1 MANEAAIK
9 RIYCNRCKSTTRHVS
24 KGRYI
29 HKWESPDGD
38 IQGEIEYCL
47 LICAGCEDGSLEV
60 TECDSEGFLGDGTPE
75 YRTSYLP
82 KRGRDELIPKTF
94 RKLPGS
100 LTQIYGETI
109 DCFNSGS
116 LILATVGL
124 RALLDGICENKK
136 ISGKNLSQKIGNL
149 GQLLPN
155 TNIIDALH
163 HFRFTGN
170 RGRTQS

>member
-94 RKLPGS
+94 RKLPGHEHNRRTPPLS
-100 LTQIYGETI
+100 IYGQPRPYTI
-109 DCFNSGS
+109 
-116 LILATVGL
+116 
-124 RALLDGICENKK
+124 
-136 ISGKNLSQKIGNL
+136 L
-149 GQLLPN
+149 GCQN
-155 TNIIDALH
+155 VK
-163 HFRFTGN
+163 R
-170 RGRTQS
+170 